1 MSERVVSQLL
11 AEISGLEDLH
21 DVVVVAATNRPDI
34 VDPALL
40 RPGRFDR
47 QILVPTPDEKSRLA
61 ILNVHTHDMPLSGDI
76 DLKKLARETIGY
88 SGADLNAL
96 VREAGLNA
104 MRKDTNAQE
113 VTKPDFERSLKEI
126 KPSVSEEMNQFY
138 ESILKR
144 RKAQVIEEEINYT
157 G

>member
-21 DVVVVAATNRPDI
+21 DVVVIAATNRPDI

-47 QILVPTPDEKSRLA
+47 QILVPTPDEKTRLA
-61 ILNVHTHDMPLSGDI
+61 VLNVHTHDMPLADDI
-76 DLKKLARETIGY
+76 DLKRMAKEAAGY
-88 SGADLNAL
+88 SGADLEAL

-104 MRKDTNAQE
+104 MRRDTE
-113 VTKPDFERSLKEI
+113 VQTVTRHDFEKALKEI
-126 KPSVSEEMNQFY
+126 RPSVSEEMNQFY
-138 ESILKR
+138 ESILKK
-144 RKAQVIEEEINYT
+144 RKSQVIEEEVNYT